1 MKRTTTLSLTA
12 CLTVLAACAAQDAV
26 VQRELVLERI
36 AGLHLGRARLSGDYD
51 DYAKAEAALERAFT
65 VAGKDAGPHLT
76 RIALNFTLHRLDR
89 VAADLE
95 RVEKYAI
102 KTPAERRALRE
113 LGAELAFQQGRYAD
127 ARAGFEAALAA
138 EPEALLRWKTGDFAG
153 TEDLYGQAL
162 GKRVE
167 GEPAAWL
174 HLQLGLMD
182 LERGRHDEAL
192 AHYRDAAARLSGY
205 WLLDEHIAEILA
217 LQGQTDAAL
226 ALYADIIARTD
237 NPEFM
242 DAVAGIHRAA
252 GRTEAAAPLI
262 ARADAIYEAQLLR
275 FPEAAYGHALEHF
288 LEFGADPKRA
298 VTLAEAN
305 TPGALPVTVTH
316 HRTRP
321 NAEAKISL
329 ARAYLQAGR
338 KDDARKAIDE
348 ALATPWNTADLH
360 AVAAEVLTATGD
372 AAAASEQRRLA
383 LAIKG
388 ADYVHQLADYV
399 DAHLKL
405 LSGGRRITN
414 STGLQRAALL
424 VAMQLAD
431 ELFREK
437 DLHQRFRRKV
447 GDKLEV
453 LRRALDE
460 HEQRLAAMQDP
471 PRDVPGPPPPL

>member
-12 CLTVLAACAAQDAV
+12 CLTVLAACPTAAPTAAEPAAREPTPGPDKPEPKLAPEPEPRPVAAPAPTKQHADELARIDQEIAATT
-26 VQRELVLERI
+26 QRAEAHPQGWLVLERI

-102 KTPAERRALRE
+102 KTPADRRALRE

-138 EPEALLRWKTGDFAG
+138 EPEDVTNLARMALLRWKTGDFAG
-153 TEDLYGQAL
+153 AEDLYGQAL

-205 WLLDEHIAEILA
+205 WLLDEHIAEILT

-288 LEFGADPKRA
+288 LEFGDPKRA

-305 TPGALPVTVTH
+305 

-383 LAIKG
+383 LAINP
-388 ADYVHQLADYV
+388 A
-399 DAHLKL
+399 
-405 LSGGRRITN
+405 
-414 STGLQRAALL
+414 
-424 VAMQLAD
+424 
-431 ELFREK
+431 
-437 DLHQRFRRKV
+437 
-447 GDKLEV
+447 V
-453 LRRALDE
+453 LD
-460 HEQRLAAMQDP
+460 
-471 PRDVPGPPPPL
+471 

>member
-12 CLTVLAACAAQDAV
+12 CLTVLAACPTAAPTAAEPAA
-26 VQRELVLERI
+26 REPAAGPDKPEPKPAPEPEPRPVAAPAPTKQHADELARIDQEIAATTRRAEAHPQGWLVLERI

-102 KTPAERRALRE
+102 KTPADRRALRE

-138 EPEALLRWKTGDFAG
+138 EPDDVTNLARMALLRWKTGDFAG
-153 TEDLYGQAL
+153 AEDLYGQAL

-192 AHYRDAAARLSGY
+192 AHYRDAAALLAGY
-205 WLLDEHIAEILA
+205 WLLDEHIAEILT
-217 LQGQTDAAL
+217 LQGKTDAAL

-288 LEFGADPKRA
+288 LEFGDPKRA

-305 TPGALPVTVTH
+305 

-383 LAIKG
+383 LAMNP
-388 ADYVHQLADYV
+388 A
-399 DAHLKL
+399 
-405 LSGGRRITN
+405 
-414 STGLQRAALL
+414 
-424 VAMQLAD
+424 
-431 ELFREK
+431 
-437 DLHQRFRRKV
+437 
-447 GDKLEV
+447 V
-453 LRRALDE
+453 LD
-460 HEQRLAAMQDP
+460 
-471 PRDVPGPPPPL
+471 

>member
-1 MKRTTTLSLTA
+1 
-12 CLTVLAACAAQDAV
+12 
-26 VQRELVLERI
+26 VLERI

-102 KTPAERRALRE
+102 KTPADRRALRE

-138 EPEALLRWKTGDFAG
+138 EPEDVTNLARMALLRWKTGDFAG
-153 TEDLYGQAL
+153 AEDLYGQAL

-192 AHYRDAAARLSGY
+192 AHYRDAAALLAGY
-205 WLLDEHIAEILA
+205 WLLDEHIAEILT
-217 LQGQTDAAL
+217 LQGKTDAAL

-262 ARADAIYEAQLLR
+262 ARARRDLR
-275 FPEAAYGHALEHF
+275 GAAAPLPRGRLRPRPRALPRVRRPEAGRHARRGQPSHAPQRRGQDLAGSRLPAGRTQGRRPQGDRRGPRHPLEHRRPARRRRRGPDRHRRRGRGERAAPPGPRHEPRRPR
-288 LEFGADPKRA
+288 LTRPTVAA
-298 VTLAEAN
+298 VTF
-305 TPGALPVTVTH
+305 
-316 HRTRP
+316 TRP
-321 NAEAKISL
+321 
-329 ARAYLQAGR
+329 RA
-338 KDDARKAIDE
+338 I
-348 ALATPWNTADLH
+348 
-360 AVAAEVLTATGD
+360 VA
-372 AAAASEQRRLA
+372 
-383 LAIKG
+383 
-388 ADYVHQLADYV
+388 
-399 DAHLKL
+399 
-405 LSGGRRITN
+405 
-414 STGLQRAALL
+414 
-424 VAMQLAD
+424 
-431 ELFREK
+431 
-437 DLHQRFRRKV
+437 
-447 GDKLEV
+447 
-453 LRRALDE
+453 
-460 HEQRLAAMQDP
+460 P
-471 PRDVPGPPPPL
+471 

>member
-12 CLTVLAACAAQDAV
+12 CLTVLAACPTAAPTAAEPAA
-26 VQRELVLERI
+26 REPTPGPDKPDKPDKPGPEPRPVAAPAPTKQHADELARIDQEIAATSRRAEAHPQGWLVLERI

-138 EPEALLRWKTGDFAG
+138 EPEDVTNLARMALLRWKTGDFAG
-153 TEDLYGQAL
+153 AEDLYGQAL

-192 AHYRDAAARLSGY
+192 AHYRDAAALLAGY
-205 WLLDEHIAEILA
+205 WLLDEHIAEILT

-305 TPGALPVTVTH
+305 

-383 LAIKG
+383 LAINP
-388 ADYVHQLADYV
+388 A
-399 DAHLKL
+399 
-405 LSGGRRITN
+405 
-414 STGLQRAALL
+414 
-424 VAMQLAD
+424 
-431 ELFREK
+431 
-437 DLHQRFRRKV
+437 
-447 GDKLEV
+447 V
-453 LRRALDE
+453 LD
-460 HEQRLAAMQDP
+460 
-471 PRDVPGPPPPL
+471 

>member
-12 CLTVLAACAAQDAV
+12 CLTVLAACPTAAPTAAEPAAREPTPGPDKPDKPGPKPRPVATPAPTKQHADELARIDQEIAATT
-26 VQRELVLERI
+26 QRAEAHPQGWLVLERI

-138 EPEALLRWKTGDFAG
+138 EPEDVTNLARMALLRWKTGDFAG
-153 TEDLYGQAL
+153 AEDLYGQAL

-192 AHYRDAAARLSGY
+192 AHYRDAAALLAGY
-205 WLLDEHIAEILA
+205 WLLDEHIAEILT

-305 TPGALPVTVTH
+305 

-383 LAIKG
+383 LAINP
-388 ADYVHQLADYV
+388 A
-399 DAHLKL
+399 
-405 LSGGRRITN
+405 
-414 STGLQRAALL
+414 
-424 VAMQLAD
+424 
-431 ELFREK
+431 
-437 DLHQRFRRKV
+437 
-447 GDKLEV
+447 V
-453 LRRALDE
+453 LD
-460 HEQRLAAMQDP
+460 
-471 PRDVPGPPPPL
+471 